1 MNNHI
6 ISKRKEILMLF
17 DLLCDKIDEYIIYE
31 NLSLNYNNNNYN
43 SILKNLEKIYSLFE
57 KNLTNIKYIN
67 KL

>member
-57 KNLTNIKYIN
+57 KNLTNIKYFN